1 MSEPNEP
8 VNFQEWIAANR
19 HLLKPPVGNKQLFP
33 AGDDFITMVVG
44 GPNQR
49 TDYHVDPFEEFFY
62 QIKGNIHVKVMTDK
76 GPDRI
81 DIREGEMWLLPRNL
95 PHSPQRPEAG
105 SIGLVIERVREEGTL
120 EKFRWYCEQCDAMVH
135 EVEVQ
140 VRDIV
145 TDLPPL
151 FQAFYDSTEART
163 CPRCGTV
170 HPGKGDV
177 GE

>member
-1 MSEPNEP
+1 MSDLPDA
-8 VNFQEWIAANR
+8 VNFEEWVAANE

-33 AGDDFITMVVG
+33 AGSDFITMVVG

-49 TDYHVDPFEEFFY
+49 TDYHVDPYEEFFY
-62 QIKGNIHVKVMTDK
+62 QVKGNIHVNVMTDK
-76 GPDRI
+76 GAGRI
-81 DIREGEMWLLPRNL
+81 DIREGEMWVLPRNL

-120 EKFRWYCEQCDAMVH
+120 ERFRWYCAQCDAIVH

-151 FQAFYDSTEART
+151 FEAFYESVEART
-163 CPRCGTV
+163 CPNCGAV
-170 HPGKGDV
+170 HRGKG
-177 GE
+177 

>member
-1 MSEPNEP
+1 MRE
-8 VNFQEWIAANR
+8 VNPTLNFEAWVAENLQ
-19 HLLKPPVGNKQLFP
+19 LLKPPVGNKALFP

-49 TDYHVDPFEEFFY
+49 TDYHLDPYEEFFY
-62 QIKGNIHVKVMTDK
+62 QVKGNIHVNVMTDD
-76 GPDRI
+76 GPGRV
-81 DIREGEMWLLPRNL
+81 DIHEGEMWVLPRNL
-95 PHSPQRPEAG
+95 PHSPQRPEPG

-120 EKFRWYCEQCDAMVH
+120 ERFRWYCAECNAIVH

-151 FQAFYDSTEART
+151 FNAFYDSEEART
-163 CPRCGTV
+163 CPNCGAAA
-170 HPGKGDV
+170 PWQGRLI
-177 GE
+177 